1 MTLKIGGS
9 RLRDGVSKRRP
20 LQFLRLVR
28 LVQERNAQKAC
39 DSEVNF
45 FQFALFAHFIQVANA
60 VGAALSE
67 VSGTFDQVISMDNTT
82 REDARTYAE
91 KEAKRK
97 AVEAGADEKTLEV
110 VDVVDVPLAY
120 LPGNAVRYYLK
131 VIGDLKEIDNSNS
144 QEAFSGTI
152 KFLKERT
159 RNEPATF
166 KARYPGANYFV

>member
-1 MTLKIGGS
+1 MTVS
-9 RLRDGVSKRRP
+9 RKAQVGRSR
-20 LQFLRLVR
+20 FLRLVR
-28 LVQERNAQKAC
+28 LVQERNAQKAS

-67 VSGTFDQVISMDNTT
+67 VSDGTFDQVISMDNTT

-110 VDVVDVPLAY
+110 IDVVEVPLAY

-131 VIGDLKEIDNSNS
+131 VIGDLKEIYNSNS
-144 QEAFSGTI
+144 QEAFSGTV
-152 KFLKERT
+152 KFLKERA
-159 RNEPATF
+159 RN
-166 KARYPGANYFV
+166 

>member
-1 MTLKIGGS
+1 M
-9 RLRDGVSKRRP
+9 RLRDGVTKRRP
-20 LQFLRLVR
+20 LQFLRLVRLVR

-131 VIGDLKEIDNSNS
+131 VIGDLKEIDNSTS

-152 KFLKERT
+152 KFLNERT
-159 RNEPATF
+159 RN
-166 KARYPGANYFV
+166 

>member
-1 MTLKIGGS
+1 M
-9 RLRDGVSKRRP
+9 
-20 LQFLRLVR
+20 
-28 LVQERNAQKAC
+28 
-39 DSEVNF
+39 NF
-45 FQFALFAHFIQVANA
+45 FQCALFAHFIQVANV

-110 VDVVDVPLAY
+110 IDVVEVPLAY

-131 VIGDLKEIDNSNS
+131 VIGDLKEIYNSNS
-144 QEAFSGTI
+144 QEAFSGTV
-152 KFLKERT
+152 KFLEERA
-159 RNEPATF
+159 RN
-166 KARYPGANYFV
+166 

>member
-1 MTLKIGGS
+1 MTVS
-9 RLRDGVSKRRP
+9 RKAQVGRSR
-20 LQFLRLVR
+20 FLRLVR
-28 LVQERNAQKAC
+28 LVQERNAQKAS

-97 AVEAGADEKTLEV
+97 AVEARADEKTLEV
-110 VDVVDVPLAY
+110 IDVVEVPLAY

-131 VIGDLKEIDNSNS
+131 VIGDLKEIYNSNS

-159 RNEPATF
+159 RNELATF